1 MNLKHPRA
9 SWLNP
14 DTGDLMDAGALLRQM
29 AEKQVVLLGETH
41 DIAEIHRWQM
51 HVIAALHTLNPN
63 IMVGFEMFPKRLQ
76 PVLDEWV
83 NGDLST
89 EAFIEKSEWYEVWGF
104 PAEIYLPIFH
114 FCRQNKVRMLALNC
128 YRALVTRVGKEGWE
142 SIPEEERD
150 GLTPS
155 APPTPEYI
163 ASFRRWLGT
172 PENPWQPTDRFL
184 RAQQTWDRA
193 FACNIV
199 KAIDEAKEAGE
210 GVPLVIGVI
219 GGGHMYYKRG
229 SVYQLKDLGID
240 DIGVL
245 ITNAEEEIDL
255 EKMRGISDAIF
266 RIDMPE
272 PRLGRPVKPEKSD

>member
-9 SWLNP
+9 SWLDP
-14 DTGDLMDAGALLRQM
+14 DTGDFISGFDLMRDM
-29 AEKQVVLLGETH
+29 ATKQAVLLGEKH
-41 DIAEIHRWQM
+41 DVAEIHRWQL

-83 NGDLST
+83 NGELST

-104 PAEIYLPIFH
+104 PAELYLPIFH

-128 YRALVTRVGKEGWE
+128 YRALVTKVGKEGWE
-142 SIPEEERD
+142 SVPEEERD

-163 ASFRRWLGT
+163 ASFRWLDT
-172 PENPWQPTDRFL
+172 PEKKWEPTDRFL

-193 FACNIV
+193 FACNMV
-199 KAIDEAKEAGE
+199 HAMNEAKEKGDE
-210 GVPLVIGVI
+210 PPLVIGVI
-219 GGGHMYYKRG
+219 GGGHMYYKQG
-229 SVYQLKDLGID
+229 SVYQLKDLGVD
-240 DIGVL
+240 NVGVL
-245 ITNAEEEIDL
+245 LTNSEEEVDL
-255 EKMRGISDAIF
+255 EKIHGIADAVF
-266 RIDMPE
+266 RIDVPE
-272 PRLGRPVKPEKSD
+272 PSTGRPTRPEKSS